1 MMQLINKADFLER
14 SKATLAELYDM
25 LADLPVMALADLQ
38 ASNTALVLVDLING
52 FARTGALQSPRVEA
66 LIPGVVRLLRAGD
79 QMGFAKVVFTDNHSE
94 ESPEFA
100 SYPVHCLAGSI
111 EAEPVDE
118 IKAIENYQ
126 LFPKNSTNGFLEA
139 AFQKWLEENSQINT
153 FIVVGDC
160 TDICIQQFA
169 VTLKA
174 WFNQQNRRVRVIVP
188 IDLVD
193 TYDLGLHNA
202 DLLNVVTLF
211 SMMGNGI
218 EAVKAISLPNEGI

>member
-1 MMQLINKADFLER
+1 MQLVNKADFLER

-25 LADLPVMALADLQ
+25 LDNLPVMPLADLEAQ
-38 ASNTALVLVDLING
+38 ATALVLVDLING
-52 FARTGALQSPRVEA
+52 FARSGALQSHRVEA
-66 LIPGVVRLLRAGD
+66 LIPGVVRLMRAGD
-79 QMGFAKVVFTDNHSE
+79 QMGLAKVVFADSHSND
-94 ESPEFA
+94 SPEFE
-100 SYPVHCLAGSI
+100 SYPAHCLTGSI

-118 IKAIENYQ
+118 IKAIGNYQ

-139 AFQKWLEENSQINT
+139 AFRKWLAENSQINT

-174 WFNQQNRRVRVIVP
+174 WFNRQNRSVRVIVP

-193 TYDLGLHNA
+193 TYDLGAHNA

-218 EAVKAISLPNEGI
+218 EVVKTISLPKDEV